1 MQTEPDL
8 VDMVQTGDSEVF
20 RSCKERP
27 CYLRRVGTLSAA
39 TSLPLLLQ
47 AVWWGHALFFRPG
60 GERRRAPRRTAS
72 LWEESSLDS
81 ASTPRRDE
89 ETPHHFINCRPVLSI
104 ADVAGH
110 GIMVRAWERED
121 HCSTSAN
128 EGELSR
134 HSRGKTP
141 PNRSPATIRAMRR
154 VGCPLTGRP
163 APQAAAAAGHAKSRW
178 STAVAQLSVL
188 TRLRGHVDAD
198 GSRWWVQRPT
208 TRRPR
213 AHYCTRMARSRR
225 RHGTPPPRR
234 RSPAG
239 HCSARARAH
248 SPSKVH
254 DDTSRHTP
262 PSRTRLSGPTHPQ
275 RYTQHAN

>member
-1 MQTEPDL
+1 MLLLPCPASAFNEQGLVQTEPDL

-20 RSCKERP
+20 RSCKKRP

-39 TSLPLLLQ
+39 TSLPLFLQ

-60 GERRRAPRRTAS
+60 GERRRAPRRTTS

-134 HSRGKTP
+134 HSRRKTP
-141 PNRSPATIRAMRR
+141 PE
-154 VGCPLTGRP
+154 PLPRNDP
-163 APQAAAAAGHAKSRW
+163 R
-178 STAVAQLSVL
+178 
-188 TRLRGHVDAD
+188 DA
-198 GSRWWVQRPT
+198 
-208 TRRPR
+208 
-213 AHYCTRMARSRR
+213 
-225 RHGTPPPRR
+225 
-234 RSPAG
+234 
-239 HCSARARAH
+239 
-248 SPSKVH
+248 
-254 DDTSRHTP
+254 TSRLPTDGAA
-262 PSRTRLSGPTHPQ
+262 SATSSRGGRTRQVAVVNGRGAAERVDTAAWT
-275 RYTQHAN
+275 R